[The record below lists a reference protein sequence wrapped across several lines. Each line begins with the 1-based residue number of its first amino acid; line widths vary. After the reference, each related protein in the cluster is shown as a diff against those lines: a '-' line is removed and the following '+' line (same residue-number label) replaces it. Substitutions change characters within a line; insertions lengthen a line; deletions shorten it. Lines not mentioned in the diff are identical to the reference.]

1 MNNSKKEVLDFNCA
15 PELCSIE
22 VLYSLSVI
30 RQEVSKM
37 LGQTSRV
44 SSAQ

>member
-1 MNNSKKEVLDFNCA
+1 MLDFNCA
-15 PELCSIE
+15 PALCSIE
-22 VLYSLSVI
+22 VLYSLLYSLSVI
-30 RQEVSKM
+30 RQEVPKM